1 MDFDHIWVNKQRPFN
16 ISLDQESS
24 LVLVTNRIWHI
35 ELLDCK
41 LLIVFVFAE
50 VDCAEIALADGL
62 EDFVGLVEFD

>member
-1 MDFDHIWVNKQRPFN
+1 VDFDHIWVNKQRPFN
-16 ISLDQESS
+16 ISLDQESP